1 MQIGQTMQ
9 PGRVRPVRRAIGPA
23 WWPARR
29 PGPGPAYSGLA
40 ARNIGGHTALCGG
53 PPGGPYQYNF
63 QRELL
68 MSLEATVLTDQQVGE
83 LVEFGERHGL
93 TIKVETNESDTQ
105 GS

>member
-1 MQIGQTMQ
+1 
-9 PGRVRPVRRAIGPA
+9 
-23 WWPARR
+23 
-29 PGPGPAYSGLA
+29 
-40 ARNIGGHTALCGG
+40 
-53 PPGGPYQYNF
+53 
-63 QRELL
+63 